1 LDHVVP
7 RHRGGRHTW
16 DNLVSACR
24 TCNHRKGG
32 RTPEEAR
39 MLLRRQPCEPRA
51 TSYYLFHQ
59 YLESERFS
67 GWTKFMPEWER
78 DPVLSGKRAS

>member
-1 LDHVVP
+1 MP
-7 RHRGGRHTW
+7 T
-16 DNLVSACR
+16 
-24 TCNHRKGG
+24 
-32 RTPEEAR
+32 
-39 MLLRRQPCEPRA
+39 EPRA

-78 DPVLSGKRAS
+78 RVG

>member
-1 LDHVVP
+1 MQTHSESLEEEATHATD
-7 RHRGGRHTW
+7 
-16 DNLVSACR
+16 
-24 TCNHRKGG
+24 
-32 RTPEEAR
+32 EAR
-39 MLLRRQPCEPRA
+39 MLLRRQPTEPRA

-78 DPVLSGKRAS
+78 RVG

>member
-1 LDHVVP
+1 VLP
-7 RHRGGRHTW
+7 RHRGGRHSW

-24 TCNHRKGG
+24 QCSHRKGG

-39 MLLRRQPCEPRA
+39 MVLRRIPTEPRA

-59 YLESERFS
+59 YLESEHFS
-67 GWTKFMPEWER
+67 GWSKFMPEWER
-78 DPVLSGKRAS
+78 SSQTRH

>member
-1 LDHVVP
+1 
-7 RHRGGRHTW
+7 
-16 DNLVSACR
+16 
-24 TCNHRKGG
+24 
-32 RTPEEAR
+32 
-39 MLLRRQPCEPRA
+39 MLLRRQPTEPRA

-78 DPVLSGKRAS
+78 DGGTMLRRVG

>member
-1 LDHVVP
+1 MSLRMIIP
-7 RHRGGRHTW
+7 
-16 DNLVSACR
+16 
-24 TCNHRKGG
+24 TCLPTIRICAKAMP
-32 RTPEEAR
+32 T
-39 MLLRRQPCEPRA
+39 EPRA

-78 DPVLSGKRAS
+78 DPVLGKRSA